1 MTVINDTT
9 QAWIGDRAKVN
20 LDPTLVAA
28 AANENVGQNVSVVA
42 AERTKLDGVGGAL
55 GISFGGGGIGAGAD
69 VALVTKNTQAS
80 IGSSADVQAA
90 GDVSI
95 DAYSVED
102 VVSVAASIGAG
113 RSAGVAFGVG
123 VSKYDLTTLADIG
136 SAAQVEAIGSVLVD
150 AQEEFGLEL
159 GTGSLGFGLSSG
171 GLGGAI
177 SVPTVIKNTAAT
189 ISDNAVVDAFALRS
203 GNAVHSGDF
212 AAFGG
217 DTSQSG
223 VIGQAD
229 LDYSELPTSGDRSYF
244 EDRNATP
251 VVISDFQGVAVT
263 SVSST
268 GMELYGVGAALTTGP
283 ALQVTFGYSDVDEH
297 TTASIGAGASV
308 NQNTPTADND
318 QSVHVGAGNDLFMR
332 TVMGAVAGGGKAV
345 GAPAVDVISVSM
357 NTQALIDDNAQ
368 VSAADDVS
376 ILSYAEED
384 IIGVS
389 IAVAAGLGGAFA
401 GAGSAVAFDL
411 DNTTHAFIGDGATVS
426 AEGNV
431 QVYAEDRTDAD
442 VIAGGV
448 GLALA
453 SGGGVGASIGV
464 SLLSKDTKAW
474 IGASTVDALGF
485 KGTFSIYD
493 GNDDGGNAATVDIN
507 GVGVSAF
514 SLEDAFLLSVAGA
527 GGTVTGVA
535 GAVNW
540 QQMDADT
547 SAEIRD
553 GANVNQQIDNAT
565 AAHPT
570 QDVYVIALNK
580 LVTTGGAGALGAS
593 AGIGVGAGIDVGT
606 LDNATV
612 ATLGGNVSARRDVRV
627 AATSDREITSVGA
640 AGSIGSGGL
649 AGGVSHWVI
658 GGNVNGQYSIGGITA
673 NALEG
678 QDENGGTGELVD
690 SSTESTLNDST
701 NVDSGYEGQE
711 ARADNTGVVAN
722 VAGDLLNALSRFDN
736 RLTATHFTETRA
748 EILPS
753 ANVTAGEDVE
763 VEAREDNDI

>member
-1 MTVINDTT
+1 M
-9 QAWIGDRAKVN
+9 
-20 LDPTLVAA
+20 
-28 AANENVGQNVSVVA
+28 
-42 AERTKLDGVGGAL
+42 
-55 GISFGGGGIGAGAD
+55 
-69 VALVTKNTQAS
+69 
-80 IGSSADVQAA
+80 
-90 GDVSI
+90 
-95 DAYSVED
+95 
-102 VVSVAASIGAG
+102 
-113 RSAGVAFGVG
+113 
-123 VSKYDLTTLADIG
+123 
-136 SAAQVEAIGSVLVD
+136 
-150 AQEEFGLEL
+150 
-159 GTGSLGFGLSSG
+159 
-171 GLGGAI
+171 
-177 SVPTVIKNTAAT
+177 
-189 ISDNAVVDAFALRS
+189 
-203 GNAVHSGDF
+203 
-212 AAFGG
+212 
-217 DTSQSG
+217 
-223 VIGQAD
+223 
-229 LDYSELPTSGDRSYF
+229 
-244 EDRNATP
+244 
-251 VVISDFQGVAVT
+251 
-263 SVSST
+263 
-268 GMELYGVGAALTTGP
+268 
-283 ALQVTFGYSDVDEH
+283 
-297 TTASIGAGASV
+297 
-308 NQNTPTADND
+308 
-318 QSVHVGAGNDLFMR
+318 HVGAGNDLFMR

-431 QVYAEDRTDAD
+431 QVHAEDRTDAD

-612 ATLGGNVSARRDVRV
+612 ATVGGNVSARRDVRV

-736 RLTATHFTETRA
+736 RLTATHFSETRA

-753 ANVTAGEDVE
+753 ANVDCRRKTSKWRLAKTTTSRSPGEPGALAPSESGAGVSLLTVSAPVIASIGGNATVDAFGKVVVQATSDESVTSYGIAGTGAILAGAAAFSRIQNDSLQSASIKPGAVVTNAASVDVIAKHRADLLTKSGSGGLGIGVAGISGALTVSAGR
-763 VEAREDNDI
+763 VEAFIDGATIGQADNKVGAVNVSATSVIENNPNDGRSAHAVGVTGGAFTAVGVSATSTVNPEVIGAIGAGSNVFSSGAVNVVGQADLEAYAVATNVNVGARHLRCQLCHVDPRAGCRGGSGQRRRHRRFEHRCPGSQ